1 MVCSS
6 SLISAASDHSQ
17 PVHPPGA
24 AICLCTRRPI
34 LREGRP
40 TDAYGNGA
48 RLCCPCVP
56 VGRRRMG
63 GDSQSICAARGHILL
78 GIFGIAIL
86 LPSLA
91 HRLAQLVVSLCA
103 RLSQSSDALQSG
115 VLSSAVLGVATGLLG
130 LGKWIRRALGVAV
143 LGAVAAIAF
152 GLDTGFLTQLSL
164 ANTSSSNL
172 VRLLD
177 GNIGRLDTLMLV
189 LACASVFQ

>member
-1 MVCSS
+1 
-6 SLISAASDHSQ
+6 
-17 PVHPPGA
+17 
-24 AICLCTRRPI
+24 
-34 LREGRP
+34 
-40 TDAYGNGA
+40 
-48 RLCCPCVP
+48 
-56 VGRRRMG
+56 MG

-164 ANTSSSNL
+164 ASTSSSNL